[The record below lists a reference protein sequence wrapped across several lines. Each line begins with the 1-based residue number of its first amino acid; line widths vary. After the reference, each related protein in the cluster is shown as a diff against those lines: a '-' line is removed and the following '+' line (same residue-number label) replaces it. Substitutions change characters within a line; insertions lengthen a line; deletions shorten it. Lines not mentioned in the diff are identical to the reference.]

1 MILTYLLITFRTMI
15 KNKFFIFT
23 NVLGMGVAISIC
35 IVSYLAHEYDATF
48 DANHKNRNSL
58 YRVSSVRQ
66 FENNSTRFGF
76 APLPLAE
83 IVDKSFEDVDRS
95 SPYLASASN
104 FKVDDDLFAANLS
117 YVDPDFFQMFS
128 FDFVAK
134 NNSTLT
140 KSALYISETIAVR
153 LFRTP
158 EEALGKTVTQI
169 YGKESKELKVD
180 GVFRDPAMNSSF
192 FKHNGSSYMHI
203 DESKDEFKY
212 MLSAGWKSP
221 STLFLQINNPARVRS
236 VDSQLQNFIINNNE
250 ARDDFQI
257 SKFTLDTFSNL
268 AHRDRDEGVESATWS
283 APPVSAVL
291 GSVIMSILILL
302 IACFNLT
309 NTAIAI
315 SSSRLKE
322 IAVRK
327 VMGGMRLQLIIQF
340 VGETTLICFLAV
352 IIGIALS
359 DFMVEGWNLMTNN
372 SIHLASNYFNLRFFG
387 FIACILFVTGI
398 LAGSYPAFYIS
409 SFKPGSLLKG
419 KLKLGGTNYFTRTLL
434 GLQFT
439 ISLIAIVSSIAFMQN
454 ARYQK
459 NYNLGFDAQGSI
471 IAWISDK
478 QEFETYRNA
487 LQSHPDIKSIA
498 GASSGIF
505 SNRIHEPVKYRNSA
519 IEVDIIDVGDNYLKT
534 LDLKLIEGRDFIKDS
549 ETDKN
554 ESVIITQK
562 MADLFGWD
570 DALGK
575 DVLLGDSLRLYIV
588 GVVANVYTNGLWK
601 EMEPMMIRYVG
612 PEKYNQIIV
621 SADVEKVAMIN
632 AVMQEEWRSVFP
644 NRLYNGYML
653 SSATHVVSALNTSI
667 MYGYAFLGVVAM
679 TLSATGLYALLSLNI
694 IRRMKEIGIRKI
706 VGASVSNISVKLNT
720 EFVIILLIASILGSF
735 GSYNWCNIIM
745 SSIWKYYQPL
755 NIWTFFVAIAV
766 MFSVSFVTVAY
777 RLLSVAKMN
786 PIDTIRNE

>member
-1 MILTYLLITFRTMI
+1 
-15 KNKFFIFT
+15 
-23 NVLGMGVAISIC
+23 
-35 IVSYLAHEYDATF
+35 
-48 DANHKNRNSL
+48 
-58 YRVSSVRQ
+58 
-66 FENNSTRFGF
+66 
-76 APLPLAE
+76 
-83 IVDKSFEDVDRS
+83 
-95 SPYLASASN
+95 
-104 FKVDDDLFAANLS
+104 
-117 YVDPDFFQMFS
+117 
-128 FDFVAK
+128 
-134 NNSTLT
+134 
-140 KSALYISETIAVR
+140 
-153 LFRTP
+153 
-158 EEALGKTVTQI
+158 
-169 YGKESKELKVD
+169 
-180 GVFRDPAMNSSF
+180 
-192 FKHNGSSYMHI
+192 
-203 DESKDEFKY
+203 
-212 MLSAGWKSP
+212 
-221 STLFLQINNPARVRS
+221 
-236 VDSQLQNFIINNNE
+236 
-250 ARDDFQI
+250 
-257 SKFTLDTFSNL
+257 
-268 AHRDRDEGVESATWS
+268 
-283 APPVSAVL
+283 
-291 GSVIMSILILL
+291 
-302 IACFNLT
+302 
-309 NTAIAI
+309 
-315 SSSRLKE
+315 
-322 IAVRK
+322 
-327 VMGGMRLQLIIQF
+327 
-340 VGETTLICFLAV
+340 
-352 IIGIALS
+352 
-359 DFMVEGWNLMTNN
+359 
-372 SIHLASNYFNLRFFG
+372 
-387 FIACILFVTGI
+387 VTGI